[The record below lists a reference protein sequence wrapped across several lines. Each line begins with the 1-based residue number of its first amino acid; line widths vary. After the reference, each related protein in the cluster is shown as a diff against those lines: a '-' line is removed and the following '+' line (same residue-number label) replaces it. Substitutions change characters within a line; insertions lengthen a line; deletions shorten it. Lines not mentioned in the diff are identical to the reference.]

1 MVTINDNHILL
12 KIITT
17 SKLEFKSLLIIL
29 IMVTEYSYHII
40 N

>member
-17 SKLEFKSLLIIL
+17 SKLEFKSLLISIL
-29 IMVTEYSYHII
+29 IMVTEYSYHI